1 MKFVS
6 KYSRMRPMFYYSKPI
21 NNLITNKQ
29 NKYEIIQ
36 TIEDKERDMI
46 NFNQYAQYGKK
57 NNLSYNKNEVSFK
70 IF

>member
-36 TIEDKERDMI
+36 TIEDKERKTPYKYHDE
-46 NFNQYAQYGKK
+46 FSKTKK
-57 NNLSYNKNEVSFK
+57 
-70 IF
+70 